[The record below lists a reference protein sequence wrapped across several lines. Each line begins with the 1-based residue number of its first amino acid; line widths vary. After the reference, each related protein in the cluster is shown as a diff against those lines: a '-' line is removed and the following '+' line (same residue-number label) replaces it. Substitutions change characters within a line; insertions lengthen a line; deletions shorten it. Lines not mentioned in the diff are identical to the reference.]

1 MGIFDDGLNG
11 DGFFGEE
18 YRDDW
23 ESEDWSSSGRRR
35 DRSGTFYNHNESRPI
50 KCRVC
55 GFENLKW
62 IETPNG
68 WRTAY
73 STGLLTGRIHACGG
87 GI

>member
-1 MGIFDDGLNG
+1 VEIVGIFSAGGLNG

-18 YRDDW
+18 YQDDW
-23 ESEDWSSSGRRR
+23 EQGEWSGGRAQHYRR
-35 DRSGTFYNHNESRPI
+35 EPRSV
-50 KCRVC
+50 KCRIC
-55 GFENLKW
+55 GFENLRW

-73 STGLLTGRIHACGG
+73 STGLLAGKLHTCGG

>member
-1 MGIFDDGLNG
+1 MGIFDGGLNG

-23 ESEDWSSSGRRR
+23 EQGEWSGGYGRRR
-35 DRSGTFYNHNESRPI
+35 SSQTFYNHSKPRPV